1 MMRAV
6 LIRHAATAGN
16 IEKRYIG
23 VTDESICS
31 EGIAELCESYPEVKT
46 VIGSQM
52 KRCLETAK
60 LIYPSHEPV
69 VYDDMRECDFGSF
82 EGKNYEE
89 LNGDPGYQKWIDSGG
104 LTAFPG
110 GEDPI
115 AFRERSCSA
124 FLQAA
129 EKYDDAAFIVHG
141 GTIMAVMERFAVPQR
156 SFYDYNIRNGRGYIC
171 WFENGSIT
179 SYEMI

>member
-23 VTDESICS
+23 VTDESICP

-46 VIGSQM
+46 VICSPM

-82 EGKNYEE
+82 EGKNSTEIP
-89 LNGDPGYQKWIDSGG
+89 D
-104 LTAFPG
+104 
-110 GEDPI
+110 
-115 AFRERSCSA
+115 
-124 FLQAA
+124 
-129 EKYDDAAFIVHG
+129 
-141 GTIMAVMERFAVPQR
+141 
-156 SFYDYNIRNGRGYIC
+156 IRNGSTAA
-171 WFENGSIT
+171 GSRPFRAVRT
-179 SYEMI
+179 RSRSGSAAAVHSCRQPKSMTMQRSSYTAALLWL